1 MEMLD
6 SVLTSPPSAEQ
17 KKTRPA
23 GLQRRAN
30 RVCEVTRPDTK
41 RIIRGQPG
49 HWFCEHNQLRLI
61 LTRRNRNSNV
71 VDGKKAEKV
80 TLATV
85 FYIALSSCVN
95 GGGQNGKSD
104 LALPAGGPTIRQR
117 GDSLCLVVLLGLRPG
132 RFARRVPCV
141 ARAKAENRNR
151 GA

>member
-61 LTRRNRNSNV
+61 LTRRNRNSNNRRREESGESYV
-71 VDGKKAEKV
+71 GDGILHRPIELCQWGWAKREK
-80 TLATV
+80 
-85 FYIALSSCVN
+85 
-95 GGGQNGKSD
+95 
-104 LALPAGGPTIRQR
+104 
-117 GDSLCLVVLLGLRPG
+117 
-132 RFARRVPCV
+132 
-141 ARAKAENRNR
+141 
-151 GA
+151 